1 MDAGSDA
8 TAAYLRNIYVLGWN
22 EGMSTEQS
30 AKHERNEMTKKMK
43 NEKMKLPEQ
52 ILDPNWDGWIK

>member
-8 TAAYLRNIYVLGWN
+8 TAACFRNIYVLGWN

-52 ILDPNWDGWIK
+52 ILDRS